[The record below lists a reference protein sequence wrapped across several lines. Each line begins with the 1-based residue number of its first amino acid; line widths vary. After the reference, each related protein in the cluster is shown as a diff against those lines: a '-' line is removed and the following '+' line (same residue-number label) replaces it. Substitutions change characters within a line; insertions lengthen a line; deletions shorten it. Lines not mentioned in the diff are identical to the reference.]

1 MYCVKLLAEIFADV
15 SLRDESDEQETESA
29 AEPQGRKR
37 AKGILADIIRIIVG
51 SAEDAVTISVH
62 RSFLCDKSNYFKDA
76 FKEDQQKSSFGFPG
90 EEPEIFERIMN
101 WIYGEGFLL
110 SEDQTTGD
118 DAERLSPQ
126 AFEENQSHDEPK
138 SLNVSHL
145 LSNGKLHRE
154 TVRPEPSEK
163 IINLDEISDLSDNE
177 QEAQSPLQTAIEAN
191 SPAPLD
197 TLTLSKIYAVAE
209 FLEMDRLR
217 NEIIELLGKRLG
229 HDMKTPGPALTYAFN
244 RCDAGSPLRG
254 LLVDFTARSA
264 PIYDLLKDPTFDAT
278 PELWRALVE
287 ELTRVRGAD
296 VLRQS
301 EWVEHFES
309 TLGDYH
315 VPKRS

>member
-1 MYCVKLLAEIFADV
+1 MTRCTIYCVKFLAEVFADI
-15 SLRDESDEQETESA
+15 SPRDESDEQETEC
-29 AEPQGRKR
+29 KR
-37 AKGILADIIRIIVG
+37 AKGILADIVPIIVG
-51 SAEDAVTISVH
+51 SAEDAVTIPVH
-62 RSFLCDKSNYFKDA
+62 RSFLCKKSKYFEDA
-76 FKEDQQKSSFGFPG
+76 FEEDQQKSSFEFPE

-110 SEDQTTGD
+110 PEDQTSED
-118 DAERLSPQ
+118 DAEAS
-126 AFEENQSHDEPK
+126 EENQSHDEPK

-145 LSNGKLHRE
+145 LSNGNLHRE

-163 IINLDEISDLSDNE
+163 IINLDELSDFSDNE

-191 SPAPLD
+191 SPTPLD

-209 FLEMDRLR
+209 LLGMDRLR
-217 NEIIELLGKRLG
+217 NEIIELLGQRLG
-229 HDMKTPGPALTYAFN
+229 HDMKTPGPALTYAFD

-309 TLGDYH
+309 TLGEYR